1 MKVSAI
7 IPAYNSAEFI
17 KDAIISIQKQTL
29 PVEEIIV
36 VDDGSTDFTQQAVNS
51 ITGNIRYIKQ
61 VNQGPSAAR
70 NTGIKAAN
78 CDWIA
83 FLDADDQWTKQKQEK
98 QIQAYKNTP
107 DLNLIAG
114 DMSEIDSNDN
124 ILEKSVLNKHHLL
137 EYFAALNG
145 RPIPNAFVKLLKKN
159 FIPTGTVLVKK
170 KALIEAGLFNEH
182 IRFGE
187 DLELWAKVASQN
199 AITCLPNVLMIRRQH
214 SNNST
219 KYTEAMLK
227 DLIKVMESLKD
238 FSRQK
243 NIINYPSNQFL
254 VEAYNNLG
262 YWYFDNGQFIK
273 ARQEFFSG
281 LKQKFTKRG
290 GIYWSICFL
299 PNRLVA
305 RLRKLK
311 HLL

>member
-7 IPAYNSAEFI
+7 IPAYNSAKFI
-17 KDAIISIQKQTL
+17 KDAIFSIQKQTL

-36 VDDGSTDFTQQAVNS
+36 VDDGSTDFTQQVVHS
-51 ITGNIRYIKQ
+51 IKGNIHYIKQ

-83 FLDADDQWTKQKQEK
+83 FLDADDQWTTRKLEK

-114 DMSEIDSNDN
+114 DMSEIDINDN

-137 EYFAALNG
+137 EYFADLNG

-159 FIPTGTVLVKK
+159 FIPTGTVLVNKN
-170 KALIEAGLFNEH
+170 ALVEAGLFNEN

-187 DLELWAKVASQN
+187 DLELWAKIASQN
-199 AITCLPNVLMIRRQH
+199 SITCLPNVLMIRRQH

-243 NIINYPSNQFL
+243 NISNYHSNQSL
-254 VEAYNNLG
+254 AEAYNNLG
-262 YWYFDNGQFIK
+262 YWYFDNGQLRK
-273 ARQEFFSG
+273 ARQVFFSG

-290 GIYWSICFL
+290 GIYWSISFL
-299 PNRLVA
+299 PNMLVA

-311 HLL
+311 HLI